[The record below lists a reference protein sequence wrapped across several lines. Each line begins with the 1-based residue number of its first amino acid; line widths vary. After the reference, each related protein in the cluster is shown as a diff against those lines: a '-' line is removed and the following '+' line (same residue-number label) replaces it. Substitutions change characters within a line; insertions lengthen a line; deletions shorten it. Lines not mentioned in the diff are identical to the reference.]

1 MQITTKTAADRLGIT
16 SQRVIQLIKS
26 NRLAAV
32 KHGRD
37 YVIDDRSLAAVM
49 VRQTGR
55 PRKNKLPM
63 K

>member
-1 MQITTKTAADRLGIT
+1 MQITTKAAADRLGIT

-49 VRQTGR
+49 VRPTGR
-55 PRKNKLPM
+55 PRKNKLP
-63 K
+63 

>member
-1 MQITTKTAADRLGIT
+1 MGV
-16 SQRVIQLIKS
+16 SPQRILQLIRAK
-26 NRLAAV
+26 RLKAV

-37 YVIDDRSLAAVM
+37 YVIEEKSLEDVM